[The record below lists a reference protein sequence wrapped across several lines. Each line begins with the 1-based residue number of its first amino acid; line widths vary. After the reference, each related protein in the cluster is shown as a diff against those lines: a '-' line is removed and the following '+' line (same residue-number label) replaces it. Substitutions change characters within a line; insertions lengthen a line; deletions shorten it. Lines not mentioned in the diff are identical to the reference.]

1 MNNEII
7 KTVCETLKIDESF
20 AKNNYKEIK
29 GLNAYYFWTQGRGGA
44 QMIIGTDGSKLVC
57 GSALS
62 FEKLL
67 AEYIAGRRN

>member
-44 QMIIGTDGSKLVC
+44 QMIIGTDGERERTRSRSSYGFVAYTP
-57 GSALS
+57 SVAL
-62 FEKLL
+62 
-67 AEYIAGRRN
+67 